1 MKALNRI
8 SDYVNKPYFKIIIT
22 PQTINIINYLE
33 IKKFDEEE
41 IIVVG
46 GEKNYSIQGNNLALS
61 RLLENELLV
70 KGEFEK
76 IELK

>member
-46 GEKNYSIQGNNLALS
+46 GEKNYYIKGNNLALS